1 MMKRM
6 SIIILLILGLFLTAC
21 SSNDDGDK
29 KEEPNNEQGAPT
41 TDKEKSDGSSDSK
54 EGNIYQIG
62 ETAKTE
68 TSSLGYPYEITLNSF
83 EITTEDPKG
92 VSIDDYNYESED
104 GGRFA
109 ILNVTLKNVGDKSFV
124 PNEQIS
130 ANIVYSSGGYEHDRD
145 EEFFLERNEE
155 LNPGEEIT
163 GELVYTSMKF
173 LNEEKLHLIY
183 EYLANEEIRFE
194 LPVPKE

>member
-29 KEEPNNEQGAPT
+29 KEEPNNEQGAST
-41 TDKEKSDGSSDSK
+41 SNKEKSDDKNDSK

-62 ETAKTE
+62 ETAQTKTIN
-68 TSSLGYPYEITLNSF
+68 GYPYEITLNSF
-83 EITTEDPKG
+83 DITTKDPEG

-109 ILNVTLKNVGDKSFV
+109 ILNVTMKNIGEKSFI
-124 PNEQIS
+124 PNSQIS

-145 EEFFLERNEE
+145 EEFFVERKDE
-155 LNPGEEIT
+155 LAPGEEIT
-163 GELVYTSMKF
+163 GDLVFTSMNF
-173 LNEEKLHLIY
+173 LDDEKLHLIY
-183 EYLANEEIRFE
+183 EYLATDEEIRFE
-194 LPVPKE
+194 LPVSEN